1 MFLIKKSW
9 DSLDKKQKKYSVFIF
24 VMIFIAMFFE
34 SLSIGIMIP
43 LISTLLNYN
52 TGESIFSKIFIL
64 GEYVGENLIYIVMIT
79 TIIIFIIKN
88 LILTLNLWHQTK
100 FLRQLQLELTNKL
113 FRHYLKSDY
122 IFFLQNNSGTL
133 YRNLTDIIGSF
144 ISYAKNQMTL
154 ISEIIIL
161 LGIVLILFYVDFLG
175 TSLILIS
182 AGILS
187 LTIYILTIKKISFF
201 GKERNIIGAELNKHL
216 LQGMSAAKDVKI
228 LDREEDLIHQV
239 NKNLFKMTR
248 LNHFIQFITGL
259 PRFSFELLMVFTFSI
274 IVFVMLGNK
283 REVFDIIQYLGVFVV
298 ASFRLVPGISRILS
312 SYQVIKYI
320 EPSVKIL
327 LSEYDFK
334 NNSQNKK
341 ISINKKNS
349 PLIFNKEIKLKNIS
363 FSYSLRKEFSL
374 SKISIDIKK
383 GDFVGII
390 GQTGSGKSTLINLLI
405 GLLEPNNGEVMV
417 DDLNIKSNLSGWHK
431 KIGYVPQSVYLIDDT
446 IRKNIA
452 FGLREENINDDLI
465 KKAIEK
471 ANLNF
476 FLSTLKDGAETVVGE
491 KGIRISGGQQQ
502 RIGIARALYR
512 DPEILILDEATS
524 SLDQATEKKIMESVN
539 FLKKT
544 KTLIVITHRLITV
557 QNCDKIFM
565 LDKGKVIKQGSPK
578 EILSYIN

>member
-24 VMIFIAMFFE
+24 VMIFIAMLFE

-43 LISTLLNYN
+43 LISTLLNHN

-64 GEYVGENLIYIVMIT
+64 GEHAGENLIYIVMIT

-298 ASFRLVPGISRILS
+298 ASFRLLPGISRILS

-524 SLDQATEKKIMESVN
+524 SLDQTTEKKIMESVN

>member
-24 VMIFIAMFFE
+24 VMMFIAMLFE

-43 LISTLLNYN
+43 LISTLLNNN

-79 TIIIFIIKN
+79 AIIIFIIKN

-144 ISYAKNQMTL
+144 VSYAKNQMTL
-154 ISEIIIL
+154 ISEIAIL
-161 LGIVLILFYVDFLG
+161 TGIVLILFYVDFLG
-175 TSLILIS
+175 TTLILIS

-312 SYQVIKYI
+312 SYQVIRYI

-334 NNSQNKK
+334 NNSQSKK
-341 ISINKKNS
+341 ISINKKDS

-363 FSYSLRKEFSL
+363 FSYSLRKEFFL

-405 GLLEPNNGEVMV
+405 GLLEPNGGEVMV
-417 DDLNIKSNLSGWHK
+417 DNLNIKSNLSGWHK

-452 FGLREENINDDLI
+452 FGLQEENINDDLI
-465 KKAIEK
+465 QKAIEK
-471 ANLNF
+471 ANLKI
-476 FLSTLKDGAETVVGE
+476 FLSSLKDGVETVVGE

-539 FLKKT
+539 SLKKN
-544 KTLIVITHRLITV
+544 KTIIVITHRLITV

-565 LDKGKVIKQGSPK
+565 LDKGKIEKQGPPK
-578 EILSYIN
+578 EILSYIK

>member
-1 MFLIKKSW
+1 
-9 DSLDKKQKKYSVFIF
+9 
-24 VMIFIAMFFE
+24 
-34 SLSIGIMIP
+34 
-43 LISTLLNYN
+43 
-52 TGESIFSKIFIL
+52 
-64 GEYVGENLIYIVMIT
+64 
-79 TIIIFIIKN
+79 
-88 LILTLNLWHQTK
+88 
-100 FLRQLQLELTNKL
+100 
-113 FRHYLKSDY
+113 
-122 IFFLQNNSGTL
+122 
-133 YRNLTDIIGSF
+133 
-144 ISYAKNQMTL
+144 
-154 ISEIIIL
+154 
-161 LGIVLILFYVDFLG
+161 
-175 TSLILIS
+175 
-182 AGILS
+182 
-187 LTIYILTIKKISFF
+187 
-201 GKERNIIGAELNKHL
+201 
-216 LQGMSAAKDVKI
+216 
-228 LDREEDLIHQV
+228 
-239 NKNLFKMTR
+239 
-248 LNHFIQFITGL
+248 
-259 PRFSFELLMVFTFSI
+259 MVFTFSI

-334 NNSQNKK
+334 NNSQSKK
-341 ISINKKNS
+341 ISINKKDS

-405 GLLEPNNGEVMV
+405 GLLEPNGGEVMV
-417 DDLNIKSNLSGWHK
+417 DNLNIKSNLSGWHK

-452 FGLREENINDDLI
+452 FGLQEKNINDDLI
-465 KKAIEK
+465 QKAIEK
-471 ANLNF
+471 ANLKI
-476 FLSTLKDGAETVVGE
+476 FLSSLKDGVETVVGE

-539 FLKKT
+539 SLKKN
-544 KTLIVITHRLITV
+544 KTIIVITHRLITV

-565 LDKGKVIKQGSPK
+565 LDKGKIAKQGSPK
-578 EILSYIN
+578 EILSYIK

>member
-24 VMIFIAMFFE
+24 VMMFIAMLFE

-43 LISTLLNYN
+43 LISTLLNNN

-113 FRHYLKSDY
+113 FIHYLKSDY

-144 ISYAKNQMTL
+144 VSYAKNQMIL
-154 ISEIIIL
+154 ISEIAIL
-161 LGIVLILFYVDFLG
+161 TGIVLILFYVDFLG

-312 SYQVIKYI
+312 SYQGIRYI

-334 NNSQNKK
+334 NNSQSKK
-341 ISINKKNS
+341 ISINKKDS

-363 FSYSLRKEFSL
+363 FSYPLRKEFFL

-405 GLLEPNNGEVMV
+405 GLLEPNGGEVMV
-417 DDLNIKSNLSGWHK
+417 DNLNIKSNLSGWHK

-452 FGLREENINDDLI
+452 FGLQKENINDDLI
-465 KKAIEK
+465 QKAIEK
-471 ANLNF
+471 ANLKI
-476 FLSTLKDGAETVVGE
+476 FLSSLKDGVETVVGE

-539 FLKKT
+539 SLKKN
-544 KTLIVITHRLITV
+544 KTIIVITHRLITV

-565 LDKGKVIKQGSPK
+565 LEKGKIAKQGPPK
-578 EILSYIN
+578 EILSYIK

>member
-9 DSLDKKQKKYSVFIF
+9 DSLDKKQKRYSVFIF
-24 VMIFIAMFFE
+24 VMIFIAMLFE

-64 GEYVGENLIYIVMIT
+64 GEHVGENLIYIVMIT
-79 TIIIFIIKN
+79 AIIIFIIKN

-100 FLRQLQLELTNKL
+100 FIRQLQLELTNKL

-133 YRNLTDIIGSF
+133 YRNLTDIIGAF
-144 ISYAKNQMTL
+144 VSYAKNQMTL

-161 LGIVLILFYVDFLG
+161 TGIVLILFYVDFLG

-312 SYQVIKYI
+312 SYQIIRYI

-363 FSYSLRKEFSL
+363 FSYPLRKEFSL

-405 GLLEPNNGEVMV
+405 GLLEPNDGEVMV

-471 ANLNF
+471 ANLKI

-491 KGIRISGGQQQ
+491 KGIRISGGQKQ

>member
-43 LISTLLNYN
+43 LISTLLNHN

-133 YRNLTDIIGSF
+133 YRNLTDIIGAF
-144 ISYAKNQMTL
+144 VSYAKNQMTL

-161 LGIVLILFYVDFLG
+161 SGIVLILFYVDFLG

-298 ASFRLVPGISRILS
+298 ASFRLLPGISRILS

-524 SLDQATEKKIMESVN
+524 SLDQTTEKKIMESVN